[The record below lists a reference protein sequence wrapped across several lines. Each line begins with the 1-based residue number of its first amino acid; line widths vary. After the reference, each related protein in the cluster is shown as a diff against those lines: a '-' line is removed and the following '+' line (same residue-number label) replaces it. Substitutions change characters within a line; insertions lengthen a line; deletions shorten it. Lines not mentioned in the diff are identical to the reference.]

1 MKRYLFTLFLM
12 VFGLYLVAEDTP
24 YAGKT
29 MAVIGDSYVA
39 NHRRPKAETWHSRV
53 AERLGMSYLNF
64 GRNGGCIAF
73 DRKREGFGPSILDR
87 YTTIP
92 DTVDCI
98 LV

>member
-53 AERLGMSYLNF
+53 AERLGMSYLNLA
-64 GRNGGCIAF
+64 GTASTASARVSARAYSTG
-73 DRKREGFGPSILDR
+73 
-87 YTTIP
+87 IP
-92 DTVDCI
+92 PYPTP
-98 LV
+98 

>member
-73 DRKREGFGPSILDR
+73 DPNGDHPTRHRRLHPRHSR
-87 YTTIP
+87 P
-92 DTVDCI
+92 
-98 LV
+98 